1 MSNIET
7 WIRSK
12 VGCGYVYGATGWV
25 CSSKRRNQQ
34 ATQYPEHAENILG
47 ICAKWDGKEC
57 YDCAQL
63 IRRAL
68 ESVGITGVPSGATSQ
83 WKKKSLWTESGTI
96 DSLPPD
102 GLVALCREADGKMQ
116 HIGWRMS
123 DGSVIDARSSAK
135 GVIASALSSYK
146 WTHWMRPNLAYK
158 EGKDMKSDVL
168 YEAVVSTAEHS
179 MRVRAWAKT
188 GEIIGYVPTGKTVE
202 VLSEDA
208 DNWNKI
214 RYGELV
220 GYASGNMMTRV
231 DTDAPVVDTEKP
243 IDTPAAVPVVNQT
256 MLVRDDGVVI
266 TRDGIWRVMAN
277 G

>member
-1 MSNIET
+1 MIES

-25 CSSKRRNQQ
+25 CSLKRRQQQ
-34 ATQYPEHAENILG
+34 AEQYPEHAETIMNV
-47 ICAKWDGKEC
+47 CSKWDGKEC

-68 ESVGITGVPSGATSQ
+68 ESVGMTGVPSGATSQ
-83 WKKKSLWTESGTI
+83 WNKKSLWTESGTI
-96 DSLPPD
+96 DSLPSD

-123 DGSVIDARSSAK
+123 DGSVIDARSSQK
-135 GVIASALSSYK
+135 GVIQSEVNSYK
-146 WTHWMRPNLAYK
+146 WTHWMRPNLAYNK
-158 EGKDMKSDVL
+158 EESDVL
-168 YEAVVSTAEHS
+168 YKAIVSTAEHS

-188 GEIIGYVPTGKTVE
+188 GEILGYVPTGKTVD
-202 VLSEDA
+202 VLAEEA
-208 DNWNKI
+208 DNWKKI

-220 GYASGNMMTRV
+220 GYASGNMMARIDAD
-231 DTDAPVVDTEKP
+231 DTEKPTVDTEKP
-243 IDTPAAVPVVNQT
+243 PVAAPTVGQT
-256 MLVRDDGVVI
+256 VLVSDDGVEI
-266 TRDGIWRVMAN
+266 TLMGNWRVMVN